1 MRPLE
6 SLLAGLAGVCSSG
19 ALRVGRAGVVYL
31 LEGKV
36 TYMESAET
44 PGIEELLTGG
54 GRVTPA
60 DLDRAVARREGGEPL
75 FGEGLLTREELAEH
89 LRRVVLDAALVL
101 FGIDNTRPKFQPSER
116 HWLGPHW
123 HFEVD
128 ELIAEC
134 GRRSTELDDVWP
146 SDELDAAPVVP
157 VPRLPGE
164 RVTLTDRQWEILVHA
179 DGSATPLQLA
189 RRLDTTA
196 YTVLL
201 AVRELAAADLLVKP
215 RRERGLPKRVA
226 KPPGTEVRHEP
237 ADLSLLR
244 RLKSALEDL

>member
-6 SLLAGLAGVCSSG
+6 SLLTGLAGVCSSG
-19 ALRVGRAGVVYL
+19 ALRVGGSGVVYL

-54 GRVTPA
+54 GRVSPA
-60 DLDRAVARREGGEPL
+60 DVDRAVTRREGGEPL
-75 FGEGLLTREELAEH
+75 FGEGLLSRDELAEQ
-89 LRRVVLDAALVL
+89 LRRAVLDAALVL
-101 FGIDNTRPKFQPSER
+101 FGTDAARPTFQPSER

-134 GRRSTELDDVWP
+134 VRRSTRLDEVWP

-157 VPRLPGE
+157 VSRLPGD
-164 RVTLTDRQWEILVHA
+164 RVTLSARQWEVLVHA
-179 DGSATPLQLA
+179 DGTATPLQLA

-215 RRERGLPKRVA
+215 RRAPALPKRVPA
-226 KPPGTEVRHEP
+226 PPGTEMRHEP

-244 RLKSALEDL
+244 RLRSALEDL